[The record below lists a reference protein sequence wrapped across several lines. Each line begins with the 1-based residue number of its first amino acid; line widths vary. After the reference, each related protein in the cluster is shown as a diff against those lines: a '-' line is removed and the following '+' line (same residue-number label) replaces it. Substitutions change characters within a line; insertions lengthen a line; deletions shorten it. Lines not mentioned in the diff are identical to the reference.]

1 MDKLLD
7 LAKQLVVENKERFIE
22 DGSYDEV
29 KRWLDASYASYDK
42 LEEILKSEVD
52 NKELIKDVT
61 TKLYTLWI
69 ADLELQDLNAK
80 HDALKVL
87 SDNKDDYINT
97 FGQEKYMNFIVTI
110 DQVADIK
117 SAEYKDKFENFFS
130 AADVIELK
138 DPSSYE
144 MIFYILDIDD
154 TRAHIKKMVVDK
166 LDKIVGNNR

>member
-7 LAKQLVVENKERFIE
+7 LAKQLVVENKEKFIE

-29 KRWLDASYASYDK
+29 KRWLDASYTSYDK
-42 LEEILKSEVD
+42 LEEILKSEVE
-52 NKELIKDVT
+52 NKELIKDVVT
-61 TKLYTLWI
+61 RLYTLWI

-97 FGQEKYMNFIVTI
+97 FGKEKYMDFIATI

-117 SAEYKDKFENFFS
+117 STEYKDKFENFFS
-130 AADVIELK
+130 APDIIELK

-144 MIFYILDIDD
+144 TIFYILDIDD
-154 TRAHIKKMVVDK
+154 TRAQIKKMVVDK
-166 LDKIVGNNR
+166 LDKIVENNK